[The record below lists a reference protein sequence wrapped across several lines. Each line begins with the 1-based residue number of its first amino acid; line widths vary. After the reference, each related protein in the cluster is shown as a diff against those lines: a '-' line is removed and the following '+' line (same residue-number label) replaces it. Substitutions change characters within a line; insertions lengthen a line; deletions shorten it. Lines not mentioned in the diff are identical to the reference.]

1 MNQNVFGVILFSF
14 IVGIAIF
21 ISEFFIALPTPPAVY
36 ERPVY
41 ESRTSCRKKVD
52 TQAIPAE
59 ISSIKVWQAV
69 LNAETGKLYTD
80 FSVKKGNFRDESIG
94 VALHFFVKDGRGTRY
109 LATETVALSPEFN
122 YDGKAD
128 HSVLSSY
135 QWLDDLQRRDNLYVV
150 AESSIPFQKSK
161 NLEPKFDEANAVP
174 VLLMKGRN

>member
-14 IVGIAIF
+14 IVGTAIF
-21 ISEFFIALPTPPAVY
+21 VSEFFVTLPTPPPVY

-41 ESRTSCRKKVD
+41 ESRTSCRKNMV
-52 TQAIPAE
+52 TQTVPAE
-59 ISSIKVWQAV
+59 IASIKVRQAV

-80 FSVKKGNFRDESIG
+80 FLVKRESPQTQTVG

-122 YDGKAD
+122 YDEKANN
-128 HSVLSSY
+128 SVVSSY